1 MTNRTRFFP
10 ATRRTLMSYAI
21 LLALSSGCFMA
32 QATSLID
39 VGAGENKT
47 LTEDVN
53 ATRFLEDAL
62 YVHDGG
68 SITGTGITLSSKTG
82 TLLRAHAGGDIT
94 LTDIT
99 LKNSFGPLS
108 SIKSGGK
115 VRLINMSLTT
125 NEDFY
130 ISGQDSLLSISHSLP
145 SQTGTTFDISNN
157 ATLLLDDVQ
166 INAIPSGSGA
176 ALIRGNNHAQ
186 IIIQNAFLSA
196 QDSAVLKLAGGSV
209 AELTQTE
216 LSTSPTKPEE
226 IGYYPV
232 VRVDENSQF
241 FATETT
247 LRLEK
252 EGAGLSITG
261 GSFASMNN
269 GLIEA
274 KNIIDGGSGVS
285 LTGAGSRVALQDTQ
299 IQVTAATALT
309 PGDFTGINAGP
320 GSVVSMTGGGVFTNG
335 EGIAGITTDR
345 SQLFLTSTNIH
356 TLQDNAAGIQMFQAS
371 GEMNGT
377 TVVTE
382 GQNSAA
388 LVIGRSGDLK
398 IQNSQLSAINTST
411 IVLDGDAQAPLT
423 LTLVGTH
430 IKAGLADALRVSSDI
445 NGTSSRSS
453 SADIIV
459 TAYDGSRID
468 GDVNIQRSDAGA
480 RFSLGLM
487 NGSTLTGA
495 VNAAGGVSALNT
507 ERGGVWNVTGNSII
521 GVLNHAGTINISGD
535 APGTVVHVRGD
546 YLGDGGTINFNTTLG
561 GDNSTTD
568 SMIIDGSTRGTTS
581 VTVANVGGMGAQT
594 LNGIQ
599 LIRVGGDSSGEFT
612 QVGRIVA
619 GAYDYSL
626 VRGQGTNVANWY
638 LVSGETN
645 PHVNPTPPPET
656 AQEPWVRPES
666 AIYTANM
673 SAANNLFTHH
683 LHDRLGET
691 HYVDVLTDQQKV
703 TSMWLRNLGGHTR
716 SKDNAGQV
724 STQSNRYVMQLGGD
738 IAQWSHD
745 DRNRFHLGVMGG
757 YANQKSNADNSRS
770 GYNARGSINGY
781 SVGMYGT
788 WLQDNDIKTGAYIDT
803 WLQYNWFNNQVD
815 GESIVSERYKSKGLT
830 SSLEAGYTWKLG
842 DRDERSSFYVQPKT
856 QVIWMGVKAN
866 DHKEANGTFVGSDG
880 HGNIQ
885 TRLGVRGFIKG
896 HSEMDDNKQRI
907 FEPFI
912 ETNWIHNSRNFGA
925 TLNDVRVTQAGTRHI
940 GEVKTGVEGQLNPT
954 INLWGNVT
962 QQISDKGY
970 SDTSA
975 MLGMKVSF

>member
-1 MTNRTRFFP
+1 MTNRTRFSP
-10 ATRRTLMSYAI
+10 ANRRTLMSHAI
-21 LLALSSGCFMA
+21 ILALSSGCFMT
-32 QATSLID
+32 QATSLINA
-39 VGAGENKT
+39 GAGDNKT

-62 YVHDGG
+62 YAHDGG
-68 SITGTGITLSSKTG
+68 SITGTGITLSSKSG

-94 LTDIT
+94 LTDVT
-99 LKNSFGPLS
+99 LKNSFGPIS
-108 SIKSGGK
+108 SIESGGK

-130 ISGQDSLLSISHSLP
+130 VSGQESSLSISHSLP
-145 SQTGTTFDISNN
+145 SQTGTTFDISNS

-166 INAIPSGSGA
+166 MNAIPSGSGA
-176 ALIRGNNHAQ
+176 ALIRGNHHAK
-186 IIIQNAFLSA
+186 IILQNAFLSA
-196 QDSAVLKLAGGSV
+196 QDSAVLKLAGGSI
-209 AELTQTE
+209 AELAQTE
-216 LSTSPTKPEE
+216 LSTSPTKSEE

-232 VRVDENSQF
+232 VRVDESSQF

-252 EGAGLSITG
+252 EGVGLSITG
-261 GSFASMNN
+261 GSYASIND

-274 KNIIDGGSGVS
+274 KDIIDGGSGVY
-285 LTGAGSRVALQDTQ
+285 LTGVGSRVELLDTL

-309 PGDFTGINAGP
+309 PGDFNGINAGP
-320 GSVVSMTGGGVFTNG
+320 SSAVSMSGGGIFTNG
-335 EGIAGITTDR
+335 EGLAGITADR
-345 SQLFLTSTNIH
+345 SQLSLTDTNIR
-356 TLQDNAAGIQMFQAS
+356 TLRDDAAGIQMFQAS

-382 GQNSAA
+382 GRNAAA
-388 LVIGRSGDLK
+388 LVVGRSGDLK
-398 IQNSQLSAINTST
+398 IQDSQLSAINTST
-411 IVLDGDAQAPLT
+411 VVLDGDAQAPLT
-423 LTLVGTH
+423 LTLARTH
-430 IKAGLADALRVSSDI
+430 IKAGSADALRVNSDI
-445 NGTSSRSS
+445 NGTSSGSS

-459 TAYDGSRID
+459 TAYGGSLID

-480 RFSLGLM
+480 RFSLELM

-495 VNAAGGVSALNT
+495 VNAVGGMSAVNT
-507 ERGGVWNVTGNSII
+507 ERGGVWNVTRNSVVD
-521 GVLNHAGTINISGD
+521 VLNHAGTINISGD
-535 APGTVVHVRGD
+535 TPGTVVHVRGD
-546 YLGDGGTINFNTTLG
+546 YQGDGGSINFNTTLG

-568 SMIIDGSTRGTTS
+568 RLIIDGSTSGTTA

-599 LIRVGGDSSGEFT
+599 LISVGGDSSGKFMQT
-612 QVGRIVA
+612 GRIVA

-626 VRGQGTNVANWY
+626 VRGQGANFANWY

-645 PHVNPTPPPET
+645 PNVNPTPTPET
-656 AQEPWVRPES
+656 GLEPWVRPES
-666 AIYTANM
+666 AVYAANI
-673 SAANNLFTHH
+673 SAANTLFTHL

-691 HYVDVLTDQQKV
+691 HYVDALTGQQKV

-716 SKDNAGQV
+716 AKDSTGQV

-738 IAQWSHD
+738 IAQWSQD
-745 DRNRFHLGVMGG
+745 ESNRFHLGVMGG
-757 YANQKSNADNSRS
+757 YANQKSNADNSLS
-770 GYNARGSINGY
+770 GYSARGSINGY

-815 GESIVSERYKSKGLT
+815 GESIGSERYKSKGLT
-830 SSLEAGYTWKLG
+830 SALEAGYTWKLG

-866 DHKEANGTFVGSDG
+866 EHKEANGTFVSSEG

-885 TRLGVRGFIKG
+885 TRLGLRGFIKG
-896 HSEMDDNKQRI
+896 HSELDDNKQRI

-925 TLNDVRVTQAGTRHI
+925 TFNDLRVSQAGTHNI
-940 GEVKTGVEGQLNPT
+940 GEVKMGVEGQLNPT

-962 QQISDKGY
+962 QQIGDRGY
-970 SDTSA
+970 SDTST
-975 MLGMKVSF
+975 MLGIKVSF